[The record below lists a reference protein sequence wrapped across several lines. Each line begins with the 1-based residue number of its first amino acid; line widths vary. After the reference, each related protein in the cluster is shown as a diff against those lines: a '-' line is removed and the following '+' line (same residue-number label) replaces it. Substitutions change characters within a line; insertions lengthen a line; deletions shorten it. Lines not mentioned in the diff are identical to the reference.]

1 MDIFHERRTGSGTTM
16 ALPFESNALK
26 IEWLGVRL
34 LARIITKM
42 CEAITS
48 RVRVG
53 FEDETGF
60 HYEVAEAQ
68 PVLIRTGR
76 RAKTF

>member
-1 MDIFHERRTGSGTTM
+1 M

-26 IEWLGVRL
+26 IEWRGVGL
-34 LARIITKM
+34 LARIITKTS
-42 CEAITS
+42 EAITS

-60 HYEVAEAQ
+60 HYGVAEAQ